1 MPISGPATESL
12 FEFEA
17 LTRGFI
23 VSAPCADMAHYDRVV
38 DTRKKIY
45 RVQVKGRRGN
55 GRKTFVIRVSKG
67 NYTHYTKKDADILA
81 LYIEDNKSWYL
92 IPIDKVKYSF
102 KMNIGN
108 DTLLEYKDNW
118 KIFK

>member
-38 DTRKKIY
+38 DTRKKMY
-45 RVQVKGRRGN
+45 RVQIKGRRGS
-55 GRKTFVIRVSKG
+55 GKKSFIIRLSKS
-67 NYTHYTKKDADILA
+67 NDAIYTRKDADILA
-81 LYIEDNKSWYL
+81 LYIEDNNSWYL
-92 IPIDKVKYSF
+92 MPIEKVRYAF
-102 KMNIGN
+102 KMNIGK
-108 DTLLEYKDNW
+108 DTLIEYKDNW